1 MTGGGR
7 LVVLSGPLRP
17 HEMMFQGLALVLGA
31 VYLIGAPPPTSVAA
45 LMPEWAVRL
54 WAAGLLV
61 SGLLTALSIGLHR
74 RAETSLRVEQSA
86 MLIGAAALTWAGYA
100 VFVYAWSSRALL
112 GGGFCLVWAAAN
124 VLRSEQCRRDARRVA
139 P

>member
-1 MTGGGR
+1 MGTPR

-17 HEMMFQGLALVLGA
+17 HEMMFQALAIVLGA

-54 WAAGLLV
+54 WAGGLLV
-61 SGLLTALSIGLHR
+61 SGLLTALSLLLR
-74 RAETSLRVEQSA
+74 RRPETSLRIEQSA
-86 MLIGAAALTWAGYA
+86 MLLGAAALVWAGSA
-100 VFVYAWSSRALL
+100 VFTYAWSSRALL
-112 GGGFCLVWAAAN
+112 AGGFCLVWAAAN
-124 VLRSEQCRRDARRVA
+124 ILRSEQCRRDARRVA